1 MQNFYSSINT
11 PSLPWLHPAKY
22 QCKLGPQHFPQY
34 LFSDSQAGFA
44 VTLLDVESKSSP
56 LTSSLIILSPC
67 ICVVFVRLLLLDH
80 WQLITKAAIPAKN
93 CIFMWNC
100 KILICYPMEDFMST
114 LDRKI
119 SNKQQQ
125 DQDTK
130 NNSSLFLN
138 SKNTFCK
145 SFTTH

>member
-1 MQNFYSSINT
+1 
-11 PSLPWLHPAKY
+11 
-22 QCKLGPQHFPQY
+22 
-34 LFSDSQAGFA
+34 
-44 VTLLDVESKSSP
+44 
-56 LTSSLIILSPC
+56 
-67 ICVVFVRLLLLDH
+67 
-80 WQLITKAAIPAKN
+80 
-93 CIFMWNC
+93 
-100 KILICYPMEDFMST
+100 MEDFMST